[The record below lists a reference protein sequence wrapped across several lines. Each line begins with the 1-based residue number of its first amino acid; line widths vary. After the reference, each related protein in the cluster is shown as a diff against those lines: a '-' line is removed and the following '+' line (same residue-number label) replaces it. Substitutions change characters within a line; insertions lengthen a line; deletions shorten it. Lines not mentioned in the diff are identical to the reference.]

1 MKIPKQIKIGN
12 RIVKVKFSDE
22 PFEEGCYGWY
32 NAQDFVIVL
41 SANEQDSNPTTIAET
56 FWHELM
62 HAINDY
68 NRFTVELQREMN
80 DKDPIELDAWKFE
93 EMITERTA
101 KVLLQVLQDNK
112 DLIETT
118 N

>member
-12 RIVKVKFSDE
+12 RIIKVKFSNE
-22 PFEEGCYGWY
+22 PFKEECYGWY
-32 NAQDFVIVL
+32 NSADFIIVL
-41 SANEQDSNPTTIAET
+41 SANEQDSNPTVIAET

-68 NRFTVELQREMN
+68 NRFTAELQREMD

-101 KVLLQVLQDNK
+101 KVLLQVLQDNPA
-112 DLIETT
+112 LIDAT

>member
-12 RIVKVKFSDE
+12 RIVKVKFSNE
-22 PFEEGCYGWY
+22 PFESGCYGWY
-32 NAQDFVIVL
+32 NDQDFIIVL
-41 SANEQDSNPTTIAET
+41 SANEEDSNPTVIAET

-68 NRFTVELQREMN
+68 NRFRVELEREMS
-80 DKDPIELDAWKFE
+80 DKDSPEMDAWKFE

-101 KVLLQVLQDNK
+101 KVLLQVLQDNPN
-112 DLIETT
+112 LIEAT

>member
-12 RIVKVKFSDE
+12 RVIKVKFNNE
-22 PFEEGCYGWY
+22 PFEEGAYGWY
-32 NAQDFVIVL
+32 DSQNFRIVL
-41 SANEQDSNPTTIAET
+41 SSAEQDSNPTVIAET

-68 NRFTVELQREMN
+68 NRFNVELQREMD
-80 DKDPIELDAWKFE
+80 DKDSPEMDAWKFE

-101 KVLLQVLQDNK
+101 KTLLQVLQDNPS
-112 DLIETT
+112 LIEAT